1 MIVYIIRHGKAEHNS
16 DSGADRDRNL
26 ADKGHTQAI
35 AIAEFLSSSD
45 VVTPTRVF
53 ASPYNRTMQT
63 ASHIWSALDLPEQI
77 EDRLAATQ
85 SVSELISVIHDVDLP
100 AIALISHNPTVSR
113 AVDVL
118 IHGPSAEYECSM
130 RTGELIALD
139 LDPSNPVGS
148 AKLINQFRLQK

>member
-1 MIVYIIRHGKAEHNS
+1 MIVSIIRHGEAHQDS
-16 DSGADRDRNL
+16 DTGHDRDRNL
-26 ADKGHTQAI
+26 TDNGHVQAR
-35 AIAEFLSSSD
+35 AIAEFLSTSIHEHPD
-45 VVTPTRVF
+45 AVL

-63 ASHIWSALDLPEQI
+63 ATHIWNAMDLPVQI

-85 SVSELISVIHDVDLP
+85 SVSDLIEVIRDSGHDI
-100 AIALISHNPTVSR
+100 IALISHNPTVSR

-148 AKLINQFRLQK
+148 AKQINHFRL

>member
-1 MIVYIIRHGKAEHNS
+1 MIVYIIRHGKAEKDS
-16 DSGADRDRNL
+16 DTGLDRDRNL
-26 ADKGHTQAI
+26 ADKGHDQAR
-35 AIAEFLSSSD
+35 AIAEFLSSAKINRPD
-45 VVTPTRVF
+45 AVL

-85 SVSELISVIHDVDLP
+85 SVSDLIDVIRDSNHNT
-100 AIALISHNPTVSR
+100 IALVSHNPTVSR

-118 IHGPSAEYECSM
+118 IQGPSAPYECSM
-130 RTGELIALD
+130 RTGELIALK

-148 AKLINQFRLQK
+148 ATQINHFRL